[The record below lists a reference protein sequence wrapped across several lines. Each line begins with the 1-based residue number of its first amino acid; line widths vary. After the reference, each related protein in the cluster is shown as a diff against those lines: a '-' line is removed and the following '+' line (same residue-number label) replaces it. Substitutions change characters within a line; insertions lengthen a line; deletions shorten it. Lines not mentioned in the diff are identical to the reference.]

1 MKRYI
6 YFLIGDYLTMTVVSV
21 LEMELALKNTLG
33 KKGMK
38 NEDLKKLAEYI
49 AGFFG
54 YAGSVIDNRLAS
66 EDRDIFYMLEEE
78 GLLTTMEEEVH
89 LKKGKM
95 WRIHYWMLK
104 TDQVARLARIDSSR
118 SEDEEFMKI
127 YEELP
132 SDAWGRE

>member
-78 GLLTTMEEEVH
+78 GLLTTM
-89 LKKGKM
+89 
-95 WRIHYWMLK
+95 
-104 TDQVARLARIDSSR
+104 
-118 SEDEEFMKI
+118 
-127 YEELP
+127 
-132 SDAWGRE
+132 

>member
-54 YAGSVIDNRLAS
+54 YAG
-66 EDRDIFYMLEEE
+66 
-78 GLLTTMEEEVH
+78 LLLITAWH
-89 LKKGKM
+89 LKTEIFSTC
-95 WRIHYWMLK
+95 WRK
-104 TDQVARLARIDSSR
+104 KD
-118 SEDEEFMKI
+118 F
-127 YEELP
+127 
-132 SDAWGRE
+132 

>member
-1 MKRYI
+1 MAVAS
-6 YFLIGDYLTMTVVSV
+6 LT
-21 LEMELALKNTLG
+21 EIELALKNTLG
-33 KKGMK
+33 KKGMEE
-38 NEDLKKLAEYI
+38 EDLKKLAEYV
-49 AGFFG
+49 ASFFG

-104 TDQVARLARIDSSR
+104 TDQVIRLASMESHDSD
-118 SEDEEFMKI
+118 DEEMLRM
-127 YEELP
+127 YEGLP
-132 SDAWGRE
+132 SDVWGRE

>member
-1 MKRYI
+1 MAVAS
-6 YFLIGDYLTMTVVSV
+6 LT
-21 LEMELALKNTLG
+21 EIELALKNTLG
-33 KKGMK
+33 KKGMAE
-38 NEDLKKLAEYI
+38 EDLKKLAEYV
-49 AGFFG
+49 ASFFG

-104 TDQVARLARIDSSR
+104 TDQVIRLASMESHDSD
-118 SEDEEFMKI
+118 DEEMLRM
-127 YEELP
+127 YEGLP
-132 SDAWGRE
+132 SDVWGRE

>member
-1 MKRYI
+1 
-6 YFLIGDYLTMTVVSV
+6 
-21 LEMELALKNTLG
+21 MED
-33 KKGMK
+33 
-38 NEDLKKLAEYI
+38 EDLKKLAEYI

-95 WRIHYWMLK
+95 WRIHYWILK
-104 TDQVARLARIDSSR
+104 TDQVARLARIDSSS